1 MNKRHSI
8 LVLTIGILIISLA
21 VTILLTK
28 SSSDPPSCYLGV
40 SFCGNTVAEAKLL
53 IDKVK
58 SYTNLF
64 VLQSGPI
71 SRNETAT
78 DEICNYAV
86 ASGLKII
93 VYFGDLD
100 PKWLTNET
108 MWRASW
114 INTTKQR
121 WRDSFLGIY
130 YYDEVGGLYLDTDK
144 NATRWRL
151 PPNSTYDT
159 IAEDFINRLRR
170 EPGAIALKANSSTI
184 FVSDYALYWFDYLGG
199 FDVVLAQAGW
209 NHTFS
214 QDIALLRGAAT
225 IQSKDW
231 GTIITWKYTQPP
243 YLDSGPEIYKQMR
256 TSYEAGAKYIVVFN
270 YPYEEGNTFGTLGDE
285 HFEAIEKL
293 WNEIKNGKITHRSIK
308 AEAALILPRN
318 YGWGMRNPHD
328 TIWGFWGPDEK
339 SPQIWEI
346 SRKLLSQYEYSLDII
361 YGDPNFQYIEKYS
374 HVYFWNSTVY

>member
-1 MNKRHSI
+1 LKKRQSI
-8 LVLTIGILIISLA
+8 LILTIGILIISLA
-21 VTILLTK
+21 FFILLTNL
-28 SSSDPPSCYLGV
+28 SSNPPSCYLGV
-40 SFCGNTVAEAKLL
+40 SFCGNTVHEAKLL

-64 VLQSGPI
+64 VLQSGPL

-86 ASGLKII
+86 ASGLRVI

-100 PKWLTNET
+100 PKWLTKET

-114 INTTKQR
+114 IKTTKQR
-121 WRDSFLGIY
+121 WGDSFLGIY

-159 IAEDFINRLRR
+159 RAEDFINRLQK
-170 EPGAIALKANSSTI
+170 EPGAIALKANSTTI
-184 FVSDYALYWFDYLGG
+184 FVSDYVLYWFDYIGG

-225 IQSKDW
+225 VQGKDW
-231 GTIITWKYTQPP
+231 GTIITWKYNQPP

-256 TSYEAGAKYIVVFN
+256 ISFEAGAKYIVVFN
-270 YPYEEGNTFGTLGDE
+270 YPYEEGNTYGTLKDE

-293 WNEIKNGKITHRSIK
+293 WNEIKDDKITHRSIK
-308 AEAALILPRN
+308 AKAVLVLPRN
-318 YGWGMRNPHD
+318 YGWGMRTPED

-346 SRKLLSQYEYSLDII
+346 TQELLRQYEFSLDII
-361 YGDPNFQYIEKYS
+361 YEDPNFQYKGKYS
-374 HVYFWNSTVY
+374 KIYFWNSTVY

>member
-1 MNKRHSI
+1 
-8 LVLTIGILIISLA
+8 
-21 VTILLTK
+21 
-28 SSSDPPSCYLGV
+28 LGV
-40 SFCGNTVAEAKLL
+40 SFCGNTVDEAKLL

-114 INTTKQR
+114 IKTTKQR
-121 WRDSFLGIY
+121 WEDSFLGIY

-159 IAEDFINRLRR
+159 RAEDFINRLQK
-170 EPGAIALKANSSTI
+170 EPGAIALKANSTTI
-184 FVSDYALYWFDYLGG
+184 FVSDYALFWFDYIGG

-214 QDIALLRGAAT
+214 KDIALLRGAAT
-225 IQSKDW
+225 VQGKEW
-231 GTIITWKYTQPP
+231 GTIITWKYNQPP
-243 YLDSGPEIYKQMR
+243 YLDSGLEIYKQMR

-270 YPYEEGNTFGTLGDE
+270 YPYEEGNTYGTLKDE
-285 HFEAIEKL
+285 HFEAVEKL
-293 WNEIKNGKITHRSIK
+293 WNEMKDGRITHGSIK
-308 AEAALILPRN
+308 AEAVLVLPRN
-318 YGWGMRNPHD
+318 YGWGMRTPED

-346 SRKLLSQYEYSLDII
+346 TQKLLRQYDFSLDII
-361 YGDPNFQYIEKYS
+361 YEDPNFQYKEKYS
-374 HVYFWNSTVY
+374 KVYFWNSTAY

>member
-1 MNKRHSI
+1 LNKRHSI

>member
-1 MNKRHSI
+1 MKKRQSI
-8 LVLTIGILIISLA
+8 IILTIGILIITLA
-21 VTILLTK
+21 VTIFQFKL
-28 SSSDPPSCYLGV
+28 SSDSPSCYLGV
-40 SFCGNTVAEAKLL
+40 SFCGNTVDEAKLL

-78 DEICNYAV
+78 DAICNYAV
-86 ASGLKII
+86 SAGLKLI

-114 INTTKQR
+114 IKSTKQR
-121 WRDSFLGIY
+121 WGNSFLGIY

-159 IAEDFINRLRR
+159 RAEDFINRIQN
-170 EPGAIALKANSSTI
+170 EPGTIALKANSTTI
-184 FVSDYALYWFDYLGG
+184 FVSDYVLYWFDYLGG

-214 QDIALLRGAAT
+214 QDIALLRGAAKV
-225 IQSKDW
+225 QGKDW
-231 GTIITWKYTQPP
+231 GTIITWKYSQPP
-243 YLDSGPEIYKQMR
+243 YLDSGSEIYKQMR

-270 YPYEEGNTFGTLGDE
+270 YPYEEGKAYGTLEDE

-293 WNEIKNGKITHRSIK
+293 WNEIEKGKITHASIK
-308 AEAALILPRN
+308 AEAALVLPSN
-318 YGWGMRNPHD
+318 YGWGMRTPED

-339 SPQIWEI
+339 SPVIWEI
-346 SRKLLSQYEYSLDII
+346 TQKLLKQYGFSLDII
-361 YGDPNFQYIEKYS
+361 YDDPNFNYKEKYS
-374 HVYFWNSTVY
+374 QVYMWNSTIY